1 MRSHARTAIRQLAC
15 ETGEDGNG
23 QVEMSALEL
32 AALRSALHAEKHE
45 IVVTSQNAGGG
56 MEPLVEK
63 GEKAESKTDFV
74 AQRAEKEKRIR
85 SAYAE
90 SLERVRYPR
99 KCREADPAHTIAR
112 KVGHSV
118 KPGELP
124 WAHPSGKPAPWSTIQ
139 IDQDFINNGPAPHEL
154 PETALLTQS
163 RPYFVSVDPMCATI
177 RSVHP
182 RPQNYELSRLFD
194 GWYHEPHNLLPSRT
208 NSSKADSRPQTG
220 YSSKS
225 AKTPR
230 TPLTP
235 EQNIFVQSA
244 GCGPSRLNS
253 RLYKNIPI
261 GNPAAFKLKDI
272 ENIWAVDSELL
283 VSDRQTSF
291 GAHTYRD
298 YRPNS
303 LRLHSPGTDRSLA
316 SQDSNPVTKVRGSR
330 RPDPLSPVIREIV
343 LAIPRAKARGRDD
356 IPLIASPLGSRGPV
370 SHGSFVPAA
379 ARTVNSMDNL
389 YCATQNNSRGTKYI
403 GDTLQN
409 SSIRFV
415 SSSSPQ
421 NKDGTWNEFKESDA
435 GPTGEGNV
443 IPFVNLNTY
452 DESFSSPQRLTPM
465 SRKALQRAGFE
476 TGAIYCFPCTHQS
489 VNTLIPFFL
498 QKCLYV
504 LRGEDW
510 WRFVRNV
517 ALAPANAALA
527 PEV

>member
-1 MRSHARTAIRQLAC
+1 MRAHARTSSLELTC

-23 QVEMSALEL
+23 QFEISASEL

-45 IVVTSQNAGGG
+45 IVVKSEKAGGG
-56 MEPLVEK
+56 LEPLVQK
-63 GEKAESKTDFV
+63 GEKAECKTDF
-74 AQRAEKEKRIR
+74 AALRAEKEKLTS

-90 SLERVRYPR
+90 SLECVRYPR
-99 KCREADPAHTIAR
+99 KWREADPAHTIARR

-124 WAHPSGKPAPWSTIQ
+124 WTRPSGKPAPWSTIQ
-139 IDQDFINNGPAPHEL
+139 IDEDFVNNGPAPHEL
-154 PETALLTQS
+154 PETALVTQS
-163 RPYFVSVDPMCATI
+163 RPHFVSADPMCATI

-253 RLYKNIPI
+253 RLYQNIPI
-261 GNPAAFKLKDI
+261 GNPAAFKLKDF
-272 ENIWAVDSELL
+272 ENIWAVDSALL
-283 VSDRQTSF
+283 VSDRQNSF

-298 YRPNS
+298 YRPNR
-303 LRLHSPGTDRSLA
+303 LRLHSPGTDRSLT
-316 SQDSNPVTKVRGSR
+316 SQDSNPATKVHGSC
-330 RPDPLSPVIREIV
+330 RPNPLSPVIREIV

-389 YCATQNNSRGTKYI
+389 YCATENNSRGTKYI

-409 SSIRFV
+409 SSIPFV

-421 NKDGTWNEFKESDA
+421 NMDGTWNAFKESGA
-435 GPTGEGNV
+435 GEGNV

-476 TGAIYCFPCTHQS
+476 TGAIYFFPCPHQS
-489 VNTLIPFFL
+489 VTTCIPLFL
-498 QKCLYV
+498 QECLYV
-504 LRGEDW
+504 LRGANW
-510 WRFVRNV
+510 WRFVCKH